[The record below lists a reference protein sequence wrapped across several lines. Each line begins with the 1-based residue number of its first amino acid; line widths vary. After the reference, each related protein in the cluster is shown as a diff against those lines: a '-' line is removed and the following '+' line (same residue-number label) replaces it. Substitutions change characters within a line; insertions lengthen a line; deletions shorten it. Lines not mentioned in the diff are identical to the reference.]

1 MADSNFSDLRPAIV
15 VSRWN
20 ELITNALLEGAR
32 DTLRGMGVPEPC
44 VIHVPGAWEIPPVC
58 AALIEADHAN
68 VIVALGCILQGQT
81 THAQLLASDVSR
93 ALMDLQV
100 KNGVAIGWGI
110 LTPDDAHQALDRCGL
125 KHGNKGREAAA
136 SAVETAQVLRSL
148 RSS

>member
-1 MADSNFSDLRPAIV
+1 MAESNLSDLRIAIV

-32 DTLRGMGVPEPC
+32 DTLKEMGAPEPR
-44 VIHVPGAWEIPPVC
+44 VFRVPGAWEIPPVC
-58 AALIEADHAN
+58 ATLIETGQVN
-68 VIVALGCILQGQT
+68 VVVALGCVLQGQT

-93 ALMDLQV
+93 ILMDLQV
-100 KNGVAIGWGI
+100 QHGVAIGWGI

-136 SAVETAQVLRSL
+136 SAVETALILRSL
-148 RSS
+148 RER